1 MRSRVRIPAPR
12 PDFRKDCPMVP
23 VLVIIAV
30 ISVVAVLAFRW
41 FEHYRYTDAWRT
53 SEFRGAA
60 FGFLMWFGGIFGHRV
75 PPPPQA
81 KMELTTRAGE
91 PEPPESGGAPLPDQ
105 AADGQEQVRRTFREP
120 PHQVR
125 IPLGPVGNVDPDAI
139 PFTHYP
145 ILQITTDAVE
155 HM

>member
-1 MRSRVRIPAPR
+1 ML
-12 PDFRKDCPMVP
+12 P

-30 ISVVAVLAFRW
+30 ITVLAVLAFRR
-41 FEHYRYTDAWRT
+41 FERYRYTDAWRT

-91 PEPPESGGAPLPDQ
+91 PELPASGGATLPDQ
-105 AADGQEQVRRTFREP
+105 SADDE
-120 PHQVR
+120 
-125 IPLGPVGNVDPDAI
+125 
-139 PFTHYP
+139 
-145 ILQITTDAVE
+145 
-155 HM
+155 